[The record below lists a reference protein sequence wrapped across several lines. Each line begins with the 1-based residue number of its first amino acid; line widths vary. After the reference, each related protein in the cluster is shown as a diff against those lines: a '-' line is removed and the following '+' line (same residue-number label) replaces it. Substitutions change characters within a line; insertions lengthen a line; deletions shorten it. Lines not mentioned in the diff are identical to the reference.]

1 MKIQFSLLL
10 LVILLSTLPNP
21 EAKENGTESN
31 VSSFGS
37 KTKSAVKK
45 VLNKAADKVLNRS
58 PKEVNNTNNV
68 PKNSTSTFSKIKE
81 KGKDVIK
88 NKIGI
93 SKDKMIN
100 KVAAKLA
107 KKLPW
112 WVWFIVAVCSISFA
126 VIVIFILVKIY
137 KK

>member
-1 MKIQFSLLL
+1 M
-10 LVILLSTLPNP
+10 ILLSILPNP

-31 VSSFGS
+31 GSTFGS
-37 KTKSAVKK
+37 KAKSAAKK
-45 VLNKAADKVLNRS
+45 LLNKAADKVLNRS
-58 PKEVNNTNNV
+58 PKELNNTTNTAQ
-68 PKNSTSTFSKIKE
+68 NSTSTFSKIKT

-88 NKIGI
+88 NNIGI
-93 SKDKMIN
+93 NKDKVIN

-112 WVWFIVAVCSISFA
+112 WVWLLVAMCTISFLL
-126 VIVIFILVKIY
+126 IVVFIIVKIY